1 MITMTDILFQ
11 LAGLGILVGMAAL
24 VVWFIRHT
32 VRNKRQLDEITKKL
46 DEMKEKQ

>member
-1 MITMTDILFQ
+1 MFSITDFLYQ
-11 LAGLGILVGMAAL
+11 VAGLGILVGMAAL